1 MRLDDSNDID
11 VEDQRGG
18 GGGFGLGGGGLG
30 SGGFSGGG
38 LGGLA
43 FAFLPMLFSRLGCF
57 GTAIVVGL
65 FLFFSGGIGG
75 LGGLIGGG
83 QQAVPSPAARSAAA
97 GSGAGGAAASCSVDA
112 ASRFS
117 CNALA
122 SVNAT
127 WAKLLPG
134 YTRPRLVFYSRNG
147 QSGCGAAQSA
157 MGPFYCPADQ
167 GVYLD
172 TEFYDELQNRFKAGG
187 DFAQAYVIAH
197 EVGHHVQKLSGVADK
212 VAGEQQRVGRTAGN
226 ALQVKM
232 ELQADCYAGVWA
244 ANNRDRL
251 DPGDVEEGM
260 RAAQAIGD
268 DTLQQEAQGRVVPES
283 FTHGSSAQRQFWLKR
298 GLDSG
303 DPNQCDTFAAG

>member
-1 MRLDDSNDID
+1 MRLDDSNDLN

-18 GGGFGLGGGGLG
+18 NFSSAGFGGGGGGLG
-30 SGGFSGGG
+30 LIGMLFPFVFSRFGCTGVAILAVAFFLFGG
-38 LGGLA
+38 LGSIGSLTG
-43 FAFLPMLFSRLGCF
+43 PTQTT
-57 GTAIVVGL
+57 TAPHQ
-65 FLFFSGGIGG
+65 SQGGSSV
-75 LGGLIGGG
+75 
-83 QQAVPSPAARSAAA
+83 AE
-97 GSGAGGAAASCSVDA
+97 SCSVDA

-122 SVNAT
+122 NVNQT
-127 WAKLLPG
+127 WAKLIQG
-134 YTRPRLVFYSRNG
+134 YTPPKLVFYAGNG

-157 MGPFYCPADQ
+157 MGPFYCPSDQ

-172 TEFYDELQNRFKAGG
+172 TSFYSELKDRFGAPG

-197 EVGHHVQKLSGVADK
+197 EVGHHVQTLTGISEQVAR
-212 VAGEQQRVGRTAGN
+212 EQQRASRSQGN

-244 ANNRDRL
+244 AQNRDRME
-251 DPGDVEEGM
+251 PGDVEEGL

-268 DTLQQEAQGRVVPES
+268 DTLQKAAGQRPVPDS
-283 FTHGSSAQRQFWLKR
+283 FTHGSSAQRQMWLKR

-303 DPNQCDTFAAG
+303 DPRQCDTFSAG